1 MDSMTILSSFCEIPL
16 LNRILLFFYSLC
28 QVTFFLSQNTVSNI
42 FLGQQK
48 ISDSIVGSKRGRGV
62 ATLPSPLSAGLYQQ
76 MQFIAYKVT
85 IIRAANITTELLFL
99 LVMPFPR
106 DSPGKIIL
114 HIDHQVN
121 NYLPIFLSCNIKVT
135 FNLLK
140 EQFQ

>member
-1 MDSMTILSSFCEIPL
+1 MTILSSFCARNDINSTFKQNFIIFL
-16 LNRILLFFYSLC
+16 QSL
-28 QVTFFLSQNTVSNI
+28 SSNNQNTVSNI

-48 ISDSIVGSKRGRGV
+48 ISDSIVGSKGGSLV
-62 ATLPSPLSAGLYQQ
+62 ATTPPLSPGLYQQ

-114 HIDHQVN
+114 HMDHQVN
-121 NYLPIFLSCNIKVT
+121 NYVPIFLSCNIKVT